1 MQHFCHLH
9 CHTQFSLLD
18 GAASISGMMKK
29 AAADGMKAVALTDHG
44 NMFGAF
50 KFVAEADKQGIKPIV
65 GCEFYLVADRH
76 KKQFSKG
83 NKDVRYHQL
92 LLAKNAEGYRN
103 LSKLCSLGFIEGYYS
118 KYPRIDKEI
127 LQQYAKGIIAT
138 SCCIGAEIPQTII
151 HKGEAEAEK
160 VLKWYLDIFG
170 KEDYYIELQRHGLE
184 NIDGT
189 GISQED
195 VNQTLLRLAK
205 KYDLKVIATNDSH
218 YVNEKDFD
226 PHDILLCINTGEKY
240 STPKGEGKGY
250 RFGFPNSQFF
260 FKTQAEMNKLF
271 GDLPQALDFTCELAD
286 KVEKLKLK
294 RDILLPAFPLPQGFA
309 TQDDYLKHL
318 AFQGAARKYGSITA
332 DIEQRLNYELEVI
345 QKMGFPGYF
354 LIVQDFINAA
364 KDMGV
369 WVGPGRGCLTGDA
382 QIVMPN
388 GTTKALKDVQVG
400 DKVITQDGSVQ
411 KVLNTMRYEVQE
423 ELLNIKTYYG
433 DSQGITLTKDHKVL
447 TVPQTKVYAT
457 KETDLVWK
465 QAQEITQ
472 DDFLFVPNV
481 QVEIIEPPNI
491 DLARFESKKSLVAA
505 VFIYLEDPEE
515 MPQASSTYDY
525 RTPAR
530 RDRFIKFNE
539 DWFRF
544 FGILADFG
552 YYYSGSNGTQIDLH
566 IITQGWGNSTDHI
579 DFLINFLQQ
588 NQFDY
593 TSKEETGKNL
603 GDDEI
608 WYDYTKTIFTIKDK
622 FLGNLVNQLFNESQ
636 PTRSLQPTIHLP
648 KFILNAPLHLV
659 RAFLQGCRSKID
671 LAQINGLYFTSTLVP
686 QLCYLYQRIGEL
698 VQFPFQIYNED
709 VALLYNLNEKP
720 TYKKIEQGFL
730 VPIREIVN
738 IEKPRKNQK
747 PFVVYDIEVE
757 NNHNYLTSSFLVH
770 NSAAGSAVA
779 YCVNI
784 TNVDPIQYKLLFE
797 RFLNPERVSMPD
809 IDIDFDDEGRSK
821 VIDYVVDKYGKN
833 QVAQIVTYGT
843 MAAKMSIKDVAR
855 VLELPLEESN
865 ALAKLVPEKA
875 GTTLA
880 KAYEEVPELAAIRKG
895 NDLKAKVLQSAEILE
910 GSVRGTGIHAA
921 GVIIAPDDITNYI
934 PVCLAKDK
942 GDKKGGDDEEGGGQS
957 LDLLVTQFDGKH
969 IEEAGML
976 KMDFLGLKTLT
987 IMRDAIDLIQKNHGI
1002 LIDLDKIPIDD
1013 KKTYE
1018 LYQKGNTIGTFQFES
1033 EGMQMYLRD
1042 LKPTNI
1048 EDLIAMNALYRPGPM
1063 DFIPTY
1069 INRKHGKEPTE
1080 YPHELLEPILNYTF
1094 GIMVYQEQIM
1104 QTAQIMANY
1113 SLGGADLLRRA
1124 MGKKDKEK
1132 MAKEKDK
1139 FIEGAKKYHNVPE
1152 EKAAEVFAVMEKFA
1166 EYGFNRSHSAAY
1178 SVVAY
1183 QTAYLKA
1190 NYPAE
1195 YMAAVMTHSM
1205 GTIEKISFF
1214 LEECKRM
1221 GLTVLGPDVNE
1232 SEKNFSVN
1240 KKGEIRFGL
1249 GAVKGTGEV
1258 AVEEMIADRQANG
1271 AYKDIFEF
1279 SKRLNLRTVN
1289 KKTFESLA
1297 QAGAFDAF
1305 KEIHRAMFFATGADN
1320 ITNLE
1325 KILKYGAAA
1334 QAEQSSD
1341 KVSLWGGGSNAGGVT
1356 IPKLAECETW
1366 GTMETLDKEKE
1377 VVGFYLSGHPL
1388 DRFKLDIEA
1397 NCTCSVVD
1405 YAQHKNKDIALA
1417 GILGDVSIKQSK
1429 NGKTFAL
1436 ANLTDYNGSLQIAF
1450 FGDDYAKNI
1459 AYLKNGEFLF
1469 IKGKVE
1475 ERYNQQGVWEFRP
1488 KTISYL
1494 ADLRDKA
1501 KWLEVTLV
1509 PSALNQETIQTL
1521 NSLFVKH
1528 NGNCELRVRVVD
1540 KDENI
1545 DLPTRSTKFRVN
1557 PSNDLLNELKD
1568 LGVVGK
1574 VG

>member
-1 MQHFCHLH
+1 
-9 CHTQFSLLD
+9 
-18 GAASISGMMKK
+18 KK
-29 AAADGMKAVALTDHG
+29 AAADG
-44 NMFGAF
+44 
-50 KFVAEADKQGIKPIV
+50 
-65 GCEFYLVADRH
+65 
-76 KKQFSKG
+76 
-83 NKDVRYHQL
+83 
-92 LLAKNAEGYRN
+92 
-103 LSKLCSLGFIEGYYS
+103 
-118 KYPRIDKEI
+118 
-127 LQQYAKGIIAT
+127 
-138 SCCIGAEIPQTII
+138 
-151 HKGEAEAEK
+151 
-160 VLKWYLDIFG
+160 
-170 KEDYYIELQRHGLE
+170 
-184 NIDGT
+184 
-189 GISQED
+189 
-195 VNQTLLRLAK
+195 
-205 KYDLKVIATNDSH
+205 
-218 YVNEKDFD
+218 
-226 PHDILLCINTGEKY
+226 
-240 STPKGEGKGY
+240 
-250 RFGFPNSQFF
+250 
-260 FKTQAEMNKLF
+260 
-271 GDLPQALDFTCELAD
+271 
-286 KVEKLKLK
+286 
-294 RDILLPAFPLPQGFA
+294 
-309 TQDDYLKHL
+309 
-318 AFQGAARKYGSITA
+318 
-332 DIEQRLNYELEVI
+332 
-345 QKMGFPGYF
+345 
-354 LIVQDFINAA
+354 
-364 KDMGV
+364 
-369 WVGPGRGCLTGDA
+369 
-382 QIVMPN
+382 
-388 GTTKALKDVQVG
+388 
-400 DKVITQDGSVQ
+400 
-411 KVLNTMRYEVQE
+411 
-423 ELLNIKTYYG
+423 
-433 DSQGITLTKDHKVL
+433 
-447 TVPQTKVYAT
+447 
-457 KETDLVWK
+457 
-465 QAQEITQ
+465 
-472 DDFLFVPNV
+472 
-481 QVEIIEPPNI
+481 
-491 DLARFESKKSLVAA
+491 
-505 VFIYLEDPEE
+505 
-515 MPQASSTYDY
+515 
-525 RTPAR
+525 
-530 RDRFIKFNE
+530 
-539 DWFRF
+539 
-544 FGILADFG
+544 
-552 YYYSGSNGTQIDLH
+552 
-566 IITQGWGNSTDHI
+566 
-579 DFLINFLQQ
+579 
-588 NQFDY
+588 
-593 TSKEETGKNL
+593 
-603 GDDEI
+603 
-608 WYDYTKTIFTIKDK
+608 
-622 FLGNLVNQLFNESQ
+622 
-636 PTRSLQPTIHLP
+636 
-648 KFILNAPLHLV
+648 
-659 RAFLQGCRSKID
+659 
-671 LAQINGLYFTSTLVP
+671 
-686 QLCYLYQRIGEL
+686 
-698 VQFPFQIYNED
+698 
-709 VALLYNLNEKP
+709 
-720 TYKKIEQGFL
+720 
-730 VPIREIVN
+730 
-738 IEKPRKNQK
+738 
-747 PFVVYDIEVE
+747 
-757 NNHNYLTSSFLVH
+757 
-770 NSAAGSAVA
+770 
-779 YCVNI
+779 
-784 TNVDPIQYKLLFE
+784 
-797 RFLNPERVSMPD
+797 
-809 IDIDFDDEGRSK
+809 
-821 VIDYVVDKYGKN
+821 
-833 QVAQIVTYGT
+833 
-843 MAAKMSIKDVAR
+843 
-855 VLELPLEESN
+855 
-865 ALAKLVPEKA
+865 
-875 GTTLA
+875 
-880 KAYEEVPELAAIRKG
+880 
-895 NDLKAKVLQSAEILE
+895 
-910 GSVRGTGIHAA
+910 
-921 GVIIAPDDITNYI
+921 
-934 PVCLAKDK
+934 
-942 GDKKGGDDEEGGGQS
+942 DEEGGGQA

-987 IMRDAIDLIQKNHGI
+987 IMRDAIDLIQKNHGV

-1018 LYQKGNTIGTFQFES
+1018 LYQKGNTVGTFQFES

-1069 INRKHGKEPTE
+1069 INRKHGKETTE

-1104 QTAQIMANY
+1104 QTAQVMANY

-1258 AVEEMIADRQANG
+1258 AVEEMIADRKANG
-1271 AYKDIFEF
+1271 AYTDIFEF
-1279 SKRLNLRTVN
+1279 AKRLNLRTVN

-1297 QAGAFDAF
+1297 QAGAFDTF
-1305 KEIHRAMFFATGADN
+1305 KEIHRAMFFATGAEG

-1341 KVSLWGGGSNAGGVT
+1341 KVSLWGGGSGNAGGVT
-1356 IPKLAECETW
+1356 IPKLVECEMW

-1436 ANLTDYNGSLQIAF
+1436 ANLTDYNGSVQIAF

-1509 PSALNQETIQTL
+1509 PSALNQDTIQTL
-1521 NSLFVKH
+1521 NSLFAKH
-1528 NGNCELRVRVVD
+1528 SGNCELRVRVID

-1557 PSNDLLNELKD
+1557 PNNDLLNELKG

>member
-1 MQHFCHLH
+1 
-9 CHTQFSLLD
+9 
-18 GAASISGMMKK
+18 MMKK
-29 AAADGMKAVALTDHG
+29 AATDGMKAVALTDHG

-50 KFVAEADKQGIKPIV
+50 KFVAEAEKQGVKPIV

-76 KKQFSKG
+76 KKQFTKTS
-83 NKDVRYHQL
+83 KDVRYHQL
-92 LLAKNAEGYRN
+92 LLAKNAEGYKN
-103 LSKLCSLGFIEGYYS
+103 LSKLCSLGFIDGYYS

-127 LQQYAKGIIAT
+127 LQKYSTGIIAT

-160 VLKWYLDIFG
+160 VLKWYVDLFG
-170 KEDYYIELQRHGLE
+170 KEDYYIELQRHGLM

-240 STPKGEGKGY
+240 STPKGDGKGQ
-250 RFGFPNSQFF
+250 RFGFPNSEFF

-271 GDLPQALDFTCELAD
+271 GDLPQALDFTCEIAD

-294 RDILLPAFPLPQGFA
+294 RDILLPNFPLPQGFA
-309 TQDDYLKHL
+309 TQDDFLKHL
-318 AFQGAARKYGSITA
+318 AFQGAAKKYGVISSE
-332 DIEQRLNYELEVI
+332 IEQRLNYELEII

-364 KDMGV
+364 KDIGV
-369 WVGPGRGCLTGDA
+369 WVGPGRGCLTGEA
-382 QIVMPN
+382 KIVLHN
-388 GTTKALKDVQVG
+388 GTTKNINNISKG
-400 DKVITQDGSVQ
+400 DKIITIDGSIQIV
-411 KVLNTMRYEVQE
+411 KNTFKYEVKE
-423 ELLNIKTYYG
+423 ELLNICTYYG
-433 DSQGITLTKDHKVL
+433 EMGGVTLTKDHKVY
-447 TVPQTKVYAT
+447 V
-457 KETDLVWK
+457 EK
-465 QAQEITQ
+465 QQKIEGYDTWAESTQ
-472 DDFLFVPNV
+472 RARKKPEPIGECEWLRADEVKIGDWLFIPT
-481 QVEIIEPPNI
+481 PNI
-491 DLARFESKKSLVAA
+491 A
-505 VFIYLEDPEE
+505 V
-515 MPQASSTYDY
+515 
-525 RTPAR
+525 
-530 RDRFIKFNE
+530 NN
-539 DWFRF
+539 
-544 FGILADFG
+544 IL
-552 YYYSGSNGTQIDLH
+552 
-566 IITQGWGNSTDHI
+566 
-579 DFLINFLQQ
+579 
-588 NQFDY
+588 
-593 TSKEETGKNL
+593 
-603 GDDEI
+603 
-608 WYDYTKTIFTIKDK
+608 
-622 FLGNLVNQLFNESQ
+622 
-636 PTRSLQPTIHLP
+636 
-648 KFILNAPLHLV
+648 
-659 RAFLQGCRSKID
+659 KID
-671 LAQINGLYFTSTLVP
+671 LAEFANGEDLQFDENFVYHYVRNPLCNTNQKIVKSPRYLDLDADWFTILGIFTGDGWTRKEYRPEVSFVFHKEHIEYITFLKNKIEKLGFEYSERQERNTLQIHIRNKFLYCWFKKLFNNYVSTAQTKHIPELVLYANKENIAAFLKGYNWADGHEDTHKFRFTTTSRELADQVRL
-686 QLCYLYQRIGEL
+686 LCWRIDLPASLGIDDRKDTREAFKNTGRSYYVTIPKDERIGAESADKNYFYKKVPNGIL
-698 VQFPFQIYNED
+698 IKVRSITTVN
-709 VALLYNLNEKP
+709 NEK
-720 TYKKIEQGFL
+720 F
-730 VPIREIVN
+730 
-738 IEKPRKNQK
+738 
-747 PFVVYDIEVE
+747 VYDIEVE

-784 TNVDPIQYKLLFE
+784 TNVDPIKYKLLFE

-843 MAAKMSIKDVAR
+843 MAAKMSIKDVSR
-855 VLELPLEESN
+855 VLELPLNEANE
-865 ALAKLVPEKA
+865 LAKLVPEKA

-895 NDLKAKVLQSAEILE
+895 NDLRAKVLQSAEILE

-942 GDKKGGDDEEGGGQS
+942 GDKKAADGDEEGGGQA

-969 IEEAGML
+969 IEDAGML

-987 IMRDAIDLIQKNHGI
+987 IMRDAIDLIQQNHGV
-1002 LIDLDKIPIDD
+1002 LIDLDKIPMDD
-1013 KKTYE
+1013 LKTYQ
-1018 LYQKGNTIGTFQFES
+1018 LYQRGNTVGTFQFES

-1069 INRKHGKEPTE
+1069 INRKHGKEVTE

-1104 QTAQIMANY
+1104 QTAQVMAGY

-1139 FIEGAKKYHNVPE
+1139 FIEGAKKYHNVDAG
-1152 EKAAEVFAVMEKFA
+1152 KAGEVFAVMEKFA

-1221 GLTVLGPDVNE
+1221 GLKVLGPDVNE
-1232 SEKNFSVN
+1232 SKKNFSVN
-1240 KKGEIRFGL
+1240 SRGEIRFGM

-1258 AVEEMIADRQANG
+1258 AVEEIIVERTANG
-1271 AYKDIFEF
+1271 HFKDIFEF
-1279 SKRLNLRTVN
+1279 ASRVNLRTVN

-1297 QAGAFDAF
+1297 TAGGFDEF
-1305 KEIHRAMFFATGADN
+1305 KEMHRAMFFAIGVDGT
-1320 ITNLE
+1320 TNLE
-1325 KILKYGAAA
+1325 KIVKYGAAM
-1334 QAEQSSD
+1334 QSEKTSSN
-1341 KVSLWGGGSNAGGVT
+1341 VSLFLGGASGGQGGVT
-1356 IPKLAECETW
+1356 IPKLTDCDKWTTIE
-1366 GTMETLDKEKE
+1366 MLDKEKE

-1388 DRFKLDIEA
+1388 DPFKADMDTH
-1397 NCTCSVVD
+1397 CTCSVVD
-1405 YAQHKNKDIALA
+1405 FAEHKNKDIALA
-1417 GILGDVSIKQSK
+1417 GILGDVTIKQTK
-1429 NGKTFAL
+1429 TGKSFAL
-1436 ANLTDYNGSLQIAF
+1436 VNLTDYNGTLQLALF
-1450 FGDDYAKNI
+1450 NDDYNKNVNW
-1459 AYLKNGEFLF
+1459 LKNGEFVF
-1469 IKGKVE
+1469 IRGKVE
-1475 ERYNQQGVWEFRP
+1475 ERYNQPNSWDFRA
-1488 KTISYL
+1488 KSFMHL
-1494 ADLRDKA
+1494 ADLREKMTKYLEITLETDK
-1501 KWLEVTLV
+1501 LSQDVV
-1509 PSALNQETIQTL
+1509 QQLNLLLT
-1521 NSLFVKH
+1521 KH
-1528 NGNCELRVRVVD
+1528 SGNCELRVKVID

-1545 DLPTRSTKFRVN
+1545 ELPTRSTKFRVN
-1557 PSNDLLNELKD
+1557 PSNELLGAIRG
-1568 LGVVGK
+1568 LGLMGRVG
-1574 VG
+1574 

>member
-1 MQHFCHLH
+1 M
-9 CHTQFSLLD
+9 
-18 GAASISGMMKK
+18 
-29 AAADGMKAVALTDHG
+29 
-44 NMFGAF
+44 
-50 KFVAEADKQGIKPIV
+50 
-65 GCEFYLVADRH
+65 
-76 KKQFSKG
+76 
-83 NKDVRYHQL
+83 
-92 LLAKNAEGYRN
+92 
-103 LSKLCSLGFIEGYYS
+103 
-118 KYPRIDKEI
+118 
-127 LQQYAKGIIAT
+127 
-138 SCCIGAEIPQTII
+138 
-151 HKGEAEAEK
+151 
-160 VLKWYLDIFG
+160 
-170 KEDYYIELQRHGLE
+170 
-184 NIDGT
+184 
-189 GISQED
+189 
-195 VNQTLLRLAK
+195 
-205 KYDLKVIATNDSH
+205 
-218 YVNEKDFD
+218 
-226 PHDILLCINTGEKY
+226 
-240 STPKGEGKGY
+240 
-250 RFGFPNSQFF
+250 
-260 FKTQAEMNKLF
+260 
-271 GDLPQALDFTCELAD
+271 
-286 KVEKLKLK
+286 
-294 RDILLPAFPLPQGFA
+294 
-309 TQDDYLKHL
+309 
-318 AFQGAARKYGSITA
+318 
-332 DIEQRLNYELEVI
+332 
-345 QKMGFPGYF
+345 
-354 LIVQDFINAA
+354 
-364 KDMGV
+364 
-369 WVGPGRGCLTGDA
+369 
-382 QIVMPN
+382 
-388 GTTKALKDVQVG
+388 
-400 DKVITQDGSVQ
+400 VITQDGSAQ
-411 KVLNTMRYEVQE
+411 KVLNTMQYEVTE
-423 ELLNIKTYYG
+423 ALINIKTYYG
-433 DSQGITLTKDHKVL
+433 DSQGITMTKDHKVL
-447 TVPQTKVYAT
+447 TTKNI
-457 KETDLVWK
+457 KDELVWK
-465 QAQEITQ
+465 QAQEITE
-472 DDFLFVPNV
+472 DDFLFIPTV
-481 QVEIIEPPNI
+481 QTEIIEVQTI
-491 DLARFESKKSLVAA
+491 DLAEFEKRKSLV
-505 VFIYLEDPEE
+505 VDECIFLEDPDE
-515 MPQASSTYDY
+515 MPRANSTYDY
-525 RTPAR
+525 RPPAKR
-530 RDRFIKFNE
+530 NRFVKLDE
-539 DWFRF
+539 SWFRI

-552 YYYSGSNGTQIDLH
+552 YYKYNSDEILVNFHL
-566 IITQGWGNSTDHI
+566 ITQGWGNRTDNVEFLST
-579 DFLINFLQQ
+579 FLRN

-593 TSKEETGKNL
+593 TCKEETGQKL
-603 GDDEI
+603 GDDDI
-608 WYDYTKTIFTIKDK
+608 WYRYTKTVFTVKDK
-622 FLGNLVNQLFNESQ
+622 FLVGLINKLFNQ
-636 PTRSLQPTIHLP
+636 GKPTESLQPIYHLP
-648 KFILNAPLHLV
+648 EFIVKAPLNLV
-659 RAFLQGCRSKID
+659 TAFLKGCRSKID
-671 LAQINGLYFTSTLVP
+671 LAQINGMYFSMRLQP
-686 QLCYLYQRIGEL
+686 QLCYLYKRIGEL
-698 VQFPFQIYNED
+698 VQFPFEVYNENG
-709 VALLYNLNEKP
+709 VLLYELNKNP
-720 TYKKIEQGFL
+720 RYKKIENGFL
-730 VPIREIVN
+730 VPIREINKVA
-738 IEKPRKNQK
+738 KRRKNQK
-747 PFVVYDIEVE
+747 PLTVYDLEVE

-779 YCVNI
+779 YCINI
-784 TNVDPIQYKLLFE
+784 TNVDPIQYNLLFE

-855 VLELPLEESN
+855 VLELPLEEAN

-875 GTTLA
+875 GITLA

-942 GDKKGGDDEEGGGQS
+942 GDKKGGDDEEGGGQA

-1069 INRKHGKEPTE
+1069 INRKHGKEAVE

-1132 MAKEKDK
+1132 MAKERDK

-1178 SVVAY
+1178 SIVAY

-1221 GLTVLGPDVNE
+1221 GLTVLGPDINE

-1258 AVEEMIADRQANG
+1258 AVEEIIAERRANG
-1271 AYKDIFEF
+1271 AYKDIFDF
-1279 SKRLNLRTVN
+1279 AKRLNLRTVN

-1297 QAGAFDAF
+1297 QAGAFDTF
-1305 KEIHRAMFFATGADN
+1305 KEMHRAMFFAIGADN
-1320 ITNLE
+1320 TTNLE

-1334 QAEQSSD
+1334 QAEQSSG
-1341 KVSLWGGGSNAGGVT
+1341 KVSLWGGGSGNAGGVT
-1356 IPKLAECETW
+1356 IPKLAECEKW

-1388 DRFKLDIEA
+1388 DRFKMDIEA

-1405 YAQHKNKDIALA
+1405 YAQYKNRDIAVA
-1417 GILGDVSIKQSK
+1417 GILSDVSIRQSK
-1429 NGKTFAL
+1429 DGKTFAL
-1436 ANLTDYNGSLQIAF
+1436 ANLTDYNGSLQMAF
-1450 FGDDYAKNI
+1450 FKDDYTKNI

-1469 IKGKVE
+1469 IKGRVE

-1509 PSALNQETIQTL
+1509 LSALSQDTIKAL
-1521 NSLFVKH
+1521 SSLFVKH
-1528 NGNCELRVRVVD
+1528 SGNCELRVRVVD

-1545 DLPTRSTKFRVN
+1545 DLLTRSTKFRVN

>member
-65 GCEFYLVADRH
+65 GCEFYLVENRH
-76 KKQFSKG
+76 QKQFGKG
-83 NKDVRYHQL
+83 KKDVRYHQL

-160 VLKWYLDIFG
+160 VLKWYLDVFG

-195 VNQTLLRLAK
+195 VNQTLLRLAA

-218 YVNEKDFD
+218 YINEKDFD

-465 QAQEITQ
+465 QAQEVTHENWLFTPFPIENTIEDYNDLIVKNLSLSNYQ
-472 DDFLFVPNV
+472 PIQQLWEDKTTLFTLLGLWFANGSWNENFFDIDFQIPENELDKLVIIQKCFNQIGLKPLILNRAGYVLLRIRDEKFYQFFNSLLDFSSFLIKDEDLPKKRIVKQVPQIVLAADKNLIKIFLEFYPFINHKQKIDIIENEVFWLQYFQKIQYLYLKAGVYSVISEETETLNAEYINQKFKHNEVGMLVADDF
-481 QVEIIEPPNI
+481 QVLTKSICLTICE
-491 DLARFESKKSLVAA
+491 ESKELKYIENGVLLKISE
-505 VFIYLEDPEE
+505 INTI
-515 MPQASSTYDY
+515 QAT
-525 RTPAR
+525 
-530 RDRFIKFNE
+530 E
-539 DWFRF
+539 
-544 FGILADFG
+544 
-552 YYYSGSNGTQIDLH
+552 H
-566 IITQGWGNSTDHI
+566 
-579 DFLINFLQQ
+579 
-588 NQFDY
+588 QF
-593 TSKEETGKNL
+593 
-603 GDDEI
+603 
-608 WYDYTKTIFTIKDK
+608 
-622 FLGNLVNQLFNESQ
+622 
-636 PTRSLQPTIHLP
+636 
-648 KFILNAPLHLV
+648 
-659 RAFLQGCRSKID
+659 
-671 LAQINGLYFTSTLVP
+671 
-686 QLCYLYQRIGEL
+686 
-698 VQFPFQIYNED
+698 
-709 VALLYNLNEKP
+709 
-720 TYKKIEQGFL
+720 
-730 VPIREIVN
+730 
-738 IEKPRKNQK
+738 
-747 PFVVYDIEVE
+747 VYDIEVE

-865 ALAKLVPEKA
+865 ALAKLVPEKP

-942 GDKKGGDDEEGGGQS
+942 GDKKGGDDEEGGGQA

-1258 AVEEMIADRQANG
+1258 AVEEMIAERHANG

-1279 SKRLNLRTVN
+1279 AKRLNLRTVN

-1305 KEIHRAMFFATGADN
+1305 KEMHRAMFFATGADN

-1334 QAEQSSD
+1334 QAEQSSGN
-1341 KVSLWGGGSNAGGVT
+1341 VSLWGGGSNAGGVT

-1405 YAQHKNKDIALA
+1405 YAQHKNRDIAVA
-1417 GILGDVSIKQSK
+1417 GILSDVSIRQSK

-1459 AYLKNGEFLF
+1459 AYLKDGEFLF

-1501 KWLEVTLV
+1501 KWLEVTLI
-1509 PSALNQETIQTL
+1509 PSALSQDTIQTL

-1528 NGNCELRVRVVD
+1528 SGNCELRVRVVD

-1557 PSNDLLNELKD
+1557 PSNDLLNELKG